1 MFFLRLLYH
10 SFRRQPRRK
19 LLAGVAVTLSVVM
32 ATAMITIAND
42 VEDRMGRE
50 LRGVGANI
58 VVRPA
63 AETLDLSIPGT
74 TLRANP
80 TDAYLS
86 DADII
91 KTKQHFWSHNILGVT
106 PILNG
111 AVNVNGV
118 EVPVIGTWFSHELKL
133 NNETFVTGT
142 SKTHKWW
149 RVEGRW
155 PAEDSDEVLLG
166 KRLAQKLNVQV
177 GQTISCTGETL
188 PIVGVLSTGSKE
200 DDAIVTSLPSAQRL
214 LHLPERVSLIQ
225 VSALTKPED
234 DFARRDPKSMP
245 PPVLER
251 WMCSPY
257 ANSIAFTI
265 NQAVPGGQA
274 EVVRAVAQN
283 EGVVLSRISGLM
295 LLIALCALL
304 AGAVAVSAS
313 MATSL
318 FERQREVG
326 LLRSLGATRALIG
339 TLFTLEAALL
349 ALIAGG
355 VGFVGGSWLARVV
368 SSRIFGSPISWNPA
382 LLPLVVV
389 VAAIVTFAGS
399 LFAIRRSLRV
409 QPSTVLRGEGA

>member
-1 MFFLRLLYH
+1 
-10 SFRRQPRRK
+10 
-19 LLAGVAVTLSVVM
+19 M

-50 LRGVGANI
+50 LRAVGANI

-63 AETLDLSIPGT
+63 EESLDLSIPGT
-74 TLRANP
+74 ALRANP
-80 TDAYLS
+80 SDAYLS
-86 DADII
+86 DIDIV
-91 KTKQHFWSHNILGVT
+91 KAKQHFWSHNILGLT
-106 PILNG
+106 PVLNG
-111 AVNVNGV
+111 SVTVDGA
-118 EVPVIGTWFSHELKL
+118 EIPLIGTWFSHELKL

-149 RVEGRW
+149 QVDGRW
-155 PAEDSDEVLLG
+155 PSEDSNEVILG
-166 KRLAQKLNVQV
+166 KRLAQRLHLSP
-177 GQTISCTGETL
+177 GQTISLAGPSL
-188 PIVGVLSTGSKE
+188 PVVGVLSSGSKE
-200 DDAIVTSLPSAQRL
+200 DDAIVTSLQSAQRIL
-214 LHLPERVSLIQ
+214 NLPGRVSLIQ

-245 PPVLER
+245 PTVLER

-257 ANSIAFTI
+257 ANSIAYTI
-265 NQAVPGGQA
+265 NQALPGGHA

-295 LLIALCALL
+295 LLITLSALV

-339 TLFTLEAALL
+339 TLFTLEAGLL
-349 ALIAGG
+349 AAIAGA

-382 LLPLVVV
+382 LLPLVVLVAGV
-389 VAAIVTFAGS
+389 VTLAGS
-399 LFAIRRSLRV
+399 LLAIRRSLRV
-409 QPSTVLRGEGA
+409 QPSIVLRGEGA

>member
-42 VEDRMGRE
+42 VEDRMSRE
-50 LRGVGANI
+50 LRAVGANI

-80 TDAYLS
+80 TDAHLS
-86 DADII
+86 DADVI

-106 PILNG
+106 PMLNG
-111 AVNVNGV
+111 VVTVNGL
-118 EVPVIGTWFSHELKL
+118 EVPLIGTWFSHPLQL

-142 SKTHKWW
+142 AKTHKWW
-149 RVEGRW
+149 QVEGRW
-155 PAEDSDEVLLG
+155 PADNSNEVLVG
-166 KRLAQKLNVQV
+166 KRLAERLHAHS
-177 GQTISCTGETL
+177 GGTISIAGTSMPL
-188 PIVGVLSTGSKE
+188 VGILSTGSRE
-200 DDAIVTSLPSAQRL
+200 DEAIVTSLQSAQRL
-214 LHLPERVSLIQ
+214 LNLPGRVSVIQ
-225 VSALTKPED
+225 ISALTKPED

-245 PPVLER
+245 PAVLER

-257 ANSIAFTI
+257 ASSIAYTI
-265 NQAVPGGQA
+265 DQAVPGGHA

-295 LLIALCALL
+295 LLITLCALL

-326 LLRSLGATRALIG
+326 LLRSLGATRGLIG

-349 ALIAGG
+349 ALIGG
-355 VGFVGGSWLARVV
+355 IVGFLGGSWLAKSI

-382 LLPLVVV
+382 LLPLVVL
-389 VAAIVTFAGS
+389 VAALVTFAGS
-399 LFAIRRSLRV
+399 LLAIRRSLQV
-409 QPSTVLRGEGA
+409 QPSIVLRGEGA